1 MGERGGYEKT
11 LELLAADP
19 SLDAVYAPIDAF
31 AVGASRAAQER
42 GRRVPEDVMII
53 TNYDGPRAQASS
65 PPLTALDLNLTS
77 IAEAAAE
84 LLIACVTDPRPEQ
97 RTITVANPGLRAR
110 ASTARPFPERSGT
123 LLSGTLPSGM

>member
-1 MGERGGYEKT
+1 
-11 LELLAADP
+11 
-19 SLDAVYAPIDAF
+19 
-31 AVGASRAAQER
+31 
-42 GRRVPEDVMII
+42 MII